1 MKKIHKKI
9 TVLVSIVA
17 LVAALLSG
25 YHFGW
30 FYHAGHGDDEYS
42 GEVPGETAA
51 ETKVLYTCSMH
62 PFIIRDEPGNCPIC
76 GMTLTPV
83 KENEGQEA
91 GGILIDPTTSQ
102 NMGIR
107 TVPVER
113 RDLFRTIRTVG
124 LVGYEESRQ
133 YSINSKIEGWV
144 ERLHINQ
151 TGQPVKKGQPL
162 LEIYSPE
169 LVAAQQEYLLALE
182 NDRRMSRSPYPEI
195 AAGAARLLE
204 AAGTRLKWW
213 DITDRQV
220 AELGETGTV
229 RKTMTLYS
237 PNTGVVT
244 MKKVVEGMRVMAGEE
259 LLQISDLSRVWVN
272 AEIYEYEIPWIKT
285 GQTVSVEVAFAAGKV
300 LKGKITYI
308 YPYLQNETRTVKAR
322 IELPNPNLE
331 LKPDMYV
338 NVRIETQEVEG
349 ALSIPDHAVLKSGKG
364 QTVFVALG
372 DGRFEPRAVQT
383 GVSNDEGFVQVLT
396 GLDEGE
402 QVVTSAQFMLDSES
416 KLREAIQKMT
426 APSAAPVAD
435 RAAPEAGDMEDLFK

>member
-1 MKKIHKKI
+1 
-9 TVLVSIVA
+9 
-17 LVAALLSG
+17 
-25 YHFGW
+25 
-30 FYHAGHGDDEYS
+30 
-42 GEVPGETAA
+42 
-51 ETKVLYTCSMH
+51 
-62 PFIIRDEPGNCPIC
+62 
-76 GMTLTPV
+76 
-83 KENEGQEA
+83 
-91 GGILIDPTTSQ
+91 
-102 NMGIR
+102 MGIR

-151 TGQPVKKGQPL
+151 TGQSVKKGQPL

-229 RKTMTLYS
+229 RKAMTLYS

-272 AEIYEYEIPWIKT
+272 AEIYEYEVPWVKP

-300 LKGKITYI
+300 LEGKITYI

-372 DGRFEPRAVQT
+372 EGRFEPRAVQT
-383 GVSNDEGFVQVLT
+383 GVSNDEGFVQVLA

-435 RAAPEAGDMEDLFK
+435 QAAPEAGDMEDLFQ